1 MGSQPGTDRP
11 GRMKLIIRD
20 TAGDVTEW
28 AAKYVIK
35 RINAFNPG
43 PGKMFVLG
51 LPTGGT
57 PLGMYK
63 KLVQAH
69 KAGKIFFKHID
80 SDPKNAHGLN
90 GNAEDLVA
98 ECQ

>member
-1 MGSQPGTDRP
+1 
-11 GRMKLIIRD
+11 MKLIIRD
-20 TAGDVTEW
+20 TAEDVTEW

-43 PGKMFVLG
+43 PSKMFVLG

-69 KAGKIFFKHID
+69 KAGKISFKYVITFNMD
-80 SDPKNAHGLN
+80 EYVGI
-90 GNAEDLVA
+90 AEDHP
-98 ECQ
+98 ESYHR

>member
-1 MGSQPGTDRP
+1 
-11 GRMKLIIRD
+11 MKLIIRD
-20 TAGDVTEW
+20 TSEDVTEW

-69 KAGKIFFKHID
+69 KAGKVSFKHVITFNMD
-80 SDPKNAHGLN
+80 EYVGI
-90 GNAEDLVA
+90 AEDHP
-98 ECQ
+98 ESYHR